1 MNNHRKAWTA
11 THIIDL
17 RMWWLFGMFC
27 SEIGERLGR
36 TAVAVSCKAKEL
48 NLPPRRKSPI
58 SPSIPL
64 IGNVFKNIN
73 ITKRV

>member
-11 THIIDL
+11 THIIHL
-17 RMWWLFGMFC
+17 RAWWILGLFC
-27 SEIGERLGR
+27 YEIGEQLGR
-36 TAVAVSCKAKEL
+36 TAAAISCKAKEL
-48 NLPPRRKSPI
+48 NLTPRRKPPI
-58 SPSIPL
+58 PPSIPL